1 MKGKGRMAEWKVY
14 NMTAKNVL
22 LIQTR
27 SLTSLSVSKHRLGLL
42 RPLSASSIIILKQL
56 QSNKLHSR
64 HYTNFSISVY
74 LYMNITRY
82 YLVHFE
88 DKTKAVQRF

>member
-22 LIQTR
+22 LTQTR
-27 SLTSLSVSKHRLGLL
+27 SWTSLSVSKHRLGLL
-42 RPLSASSIIILKQL
+42 RPLSASSVKQL

-82 YLVHFE
+82 YLIHFE
-88 DKTKAVQRF
+88 DKTKAVQRI